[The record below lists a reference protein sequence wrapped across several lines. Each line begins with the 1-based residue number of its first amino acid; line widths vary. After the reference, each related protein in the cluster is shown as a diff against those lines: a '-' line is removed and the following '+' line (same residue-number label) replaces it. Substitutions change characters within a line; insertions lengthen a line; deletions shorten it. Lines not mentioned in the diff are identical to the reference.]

1 MKQFIC
7 LFAILAL
14 LSILLPAS
22 AEGSDEI
29 PVSGITFAPGWET
42 RDNHRVFYE
51 IFVASFSDSDGDGTG
66 DLRGIINRMDYLNDG
81 DPQSGKS
88 LGVEGIWLTPVFT
101 SPSYHKYDVTDYYQI
116 DPAFGTTEDLRE
128 LIALC
133 HERGVKLILDLPL
146 NHTGSR
152 NAWYGNFKNAHRKN
166 NPSDPWYD
174 FYCWSPSAD
183 ADPSGRRFIDTGAGV
198 RVEANFSDS
207 MPELNFDS
215 EQVRETVLDVARYW
229 MELGVDGFRFDA
241 AKYVFLGEH
250 ERNAAF
256 WTWYTGELRKINPE
270 VYTVAEVWDG
280 DAILDWYTPCM
291 NCFRFSWSQAEGL
304 LAKTANN
311 GNVTK
316 FARSAQQ
323 AQASLRSLNPE
334 AMLIPF
340 LSNHDMDRSGG
351 FLSVSRGNMAMA
363 ASVYLLLPGSPFIYY
378 GEEIGLRG
386 SRGGSDTDANRRLK
400 MRWGDDD
407 PVQDPPGADYTKQTT
422 DTVLSMLPD
431 ENSLLNHYKR
441 VLLVRRANPEIA
453 RGAIEALTFE
463 EGKAGGFLCSWNGS
477 TVAVLHNPTTRGV
490 TLDLSAVTDLP
501 FSRIAAELKALPGK
515 GGAELDG
522 TVLSLGPL
530 TSVVLR
536 MD

>member
-183 ADPSGRRFIDTGAGV
+183 AGFIDTGAGV

-340 LSNHDMDRSGG
+340 LSNHDMDRSG
-351 FLSVSRGNMAMA
+351 
-363 ASVYLLLPGSPFIYY
+363 
-378 GEEIGLRG
+378 
-386 SRGGSDTDANRRLK
+386 
-400 MRWGDDD
+400 
-407 PVQDPPGADYTKQTT
+407 
-422 DTVLSMLPD
+422 
-431 ENSLLNHYKR
+431 
-441 VLLVRRANPEIA
+441 
-453 RGAIEALTFE
+453 
-463 EGKAGGFLCSWNGS
+463 
-477 TVAVLHNPTTRGV
+477 
-490 TLDLSAVTDLP
+490 
-501 FSRIAAELKALPGK
+501 
-515 GGAELDG
+515 
-522 TVLSLGPL
+522 
-530 TSVVLR
+530 
-536 MD
+536 